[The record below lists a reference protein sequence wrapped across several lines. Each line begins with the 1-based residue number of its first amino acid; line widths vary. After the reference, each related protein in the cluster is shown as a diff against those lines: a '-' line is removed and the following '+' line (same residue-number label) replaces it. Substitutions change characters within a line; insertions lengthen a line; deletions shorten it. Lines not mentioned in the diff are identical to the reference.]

1 MWGSQAW
8 GCGNRGRRP
17 QRVWLWR
24 PVVWLQDFHRTGGNR
39 NSSLGGCTQG
49 LGCTRAQGKK
59 RWPHKWL
66 GQTYLLVL
74 EGPLRR
80 SGSGAAVAHC
90 GDRDTRG
97 GGSGNC
103 SLAWA
108 LKDAAFFPPRP
119 GPTQRPVGTSAG
131 TPQAK
136 QPTGREHS
144 PTHQQRLF
152 KVFLKKQLPHN
163 KHTHR
168 HCPAHQWD
176 KTQLHPSVGGYQSFP
191 PANLHKPLSLIHQ
204 GADSRRQKNYN
215 PAACKTETTITES

>member
-1 MWGSQAW
+1 M
-8 GCGNRGRRP
+8 
-17 QRVWLWR
+17 
-24 PVVWLQDFHRTGGNR
+24 
-39 NSSLGGCTQG
+39 
-49 LGCTRAQGKK
+49 
-59 RWPHKWL
+59 
-66 GQTYLLVL
+66 L

-80 SGSGAAVAHC
+80 SGRGAAVAHC

-108 LKDAAFFPPRP
+108 LKDAAFFPAKTWPH
-119 GPTQRPVGTSAG
+119 PTACRHQCWDASGQTTNRAG
-131 TPQAK
+131 T
-136 QPTGREHS
+136 QPHPSAE
-144 PTHQQRLF
+144 RLF